1 MDNIY
6 DLVNNLKRLSVGAN
20 KAENSQLSVEFGEV
34 KKVDPL
40 VIDMGQFTIEDDLI
54 AISGYVKWKQGLSQS
69 NDLRLKVGDAIILLN
84 TGGELW
90 IALDTVEVED

>member
-6 DLVNNLKRLSVGAN
+6 DLVNNIKRLSVGAN
-20 KAENSQLSVEFGEV
+20 KAQITVEFGEV

-40 VIDMGQFTIEDDLI
+40 VVDMGQFTIEDDLV
-54 AISGYVKWKQGLSQS
+54 AISGYIKWRQGLSQN
-69 NDLRLKVGDAIILLN
+69 NDLRLKVGDALILLN

-90 IALDTVEVED
+90 VALDTVEVED

>member
-20 KAENSQLSVEFGEV
+20 RAELTVEFGEV

-40 VIDMGQFTIEDDLI
+40 VVDMGQFTIEDDLVV
-54 AISGYVKWKQGLSQS
+54 ISGRIKWKQGLSQS
-69 NDLRLKVGDAIILLN
+69 DEQHLKVGDALVLLN
-84 TGGELW
+84 MDGELW
-90 IALDTVEVED
+90 VALDTVEVED